1 MFSENSVKL
10 RTNDNVKGAMETE
23 VIKALQKGEYTL
35 NTVNSYGEN
44 LLHISAA
51 NGCLNI
57 TKEILRKQNSCV
69 IDRKNK
75 FGWTPLMLA
84 IRNRDI
90 QMVKF
95 LLKKNA
101 NVNES
106 TYLGMSVLGL
116 AAAINKDMFETVYDA
131 CPSAL
136 LNSANDD
143 ITPLCIAAMKNDKNL
158 FFKLLELGFD
168 VFRSNEYTQI
178 MMKQSTVPEIAKL
191 AKEHLDIENYW
202 DDTSDNICIE
212 TDSDTKEDL
221 YLLKPNNRS
230 KEECVMQI
238 MHDAEKENDNGNE
251 NDDKPLPSNL
261 PVQPTFVLHCPELN
275 SDSCDNDVIMNL
287 SKDLKPCKL
296 NLMVNNWEPVQH
308 SLISPTLTCTLEEMM
323 LQSPNIYFVQ
333 SNYDDNN
340 NVDKGQ
346 LTKDANKTVIE
357 HSKNNEYVSELHLQR
372 LQSIRP
378 PDLNIQN
385 DQEDLD
391 ATLGYIPEFSPIR
404 SPHVPTDINDEN
416 VFGENTPT
424 PPRYRTPPRGMILN
438 SEEAKMFVLLKR
450 YGLSQHVPMFLEQEV
465 DIDLFRTL
473 TDEDLVEIGIK
484 DKSDR
489 KAILHVV
496 MDYTKSII

>member
-1 MFSENSVKL
+1 MFSENIVKL
-10 RTNDNVKGAMETE
+10 QTNDNVKRTMETE
-23 VIKALQKGEYTL
+23 VIKALQEGEYTL

-57 TKEILRKQNSCV
+57 TKEILQKQNTCV

-90 QMVKF
+90 QTVKF

-178 MMKQSTVPEIAKL
+178 MMKQSMVPEIAKL

-221 YLLKPNNRS
+221 HLLKPTNRS
-230 KEECVMQI
+230 KEKCVMQI
-238 MHDAEKENDNGNE
+238 IHDAEKEND
-251 NDDKPLPSNL
+251 
-261 PVQPTFVLHCPELN
+261 LN
-275 SDSCDNDVIMNL
+275 SDSCDNNVKMNL
-287 SKDLKPCKL
+287 KKDLKPCKL

-308 SLISPTLTCTLEEMM
+308 SLISPTLTCTLEETM

-333 SNYDDNN
+333 SNYDYND
-340 NVDKGQ
+340 
-346 LTKDANKTVIE
+346 NKTVIQ

-385 DQEDLD
+385 DQEDLN

-465 DIDLFRTL
+465 DIDLFMTL

-489 KAILHVV
+489 KAILHVI